1 MCGILLAVGDA
12 FRTDFDAA
20 LAALKSRGPD
30 AREVL
35 AHGAALLGHA
45 RLAVIDIDG
54 GRQPM
59 TAAEGRYAMVYNGE
73 IYNFAALRCELEA
86 AGRAFATRSDSEV
99 LLAGYLHWG
108 AAVLEKLDGMFAFAI
123 HDHADGSVFIAR
135 DRLGIKP
142 LFWGAQGGG
151 FVAASTLEPF
161 FALAAFPKKLDA
173 EGLRDY
179 LAFQT
184 PLAPRTLVRD
194 IHALPP
200 GACLTWKVGAGG
212 TAPRQ
217 WWTIPDASEAAPEHE
232 ALVAETD
239 VLLAQAVKDQ
249 LVADVP
255 LGAFLSGG
263 IDSSLIVHYMAQAA
277 STTSRSLKTFSVRFA
292 EAGFDESPAAR
303 AVADLYGT
311 EHHVLDAPQLGAD
324 TLAAALADL
333 DQPLADPA
341 YIPTWALSRLT
352 RQHVTV
358 ALSGDGGDELFGG
371 YPRFLDTA
379 DRHPD
384 SAAKRALRALLRAG
398 LAPASLTRRAL
409 AGADLLLYRR
419 VELGDYPGSRKDL
432 RRYLSP
438 DVARAAHPESTL
450 HLWRDLAARHG
461 GYDRGALLR
470 ADLWTYLSE
479 NCLAKTDRASMAH
492 GLEVRVPLLANALQ
506 DRMLRLPASVHFDA
520 GGGKAILRALA
531 RKHLPEAVWNREKHG
546 FSVPLR
552 TNFAGPW
559 RDWCAAQVAGAKM
572 RAPWLDAAAIEAL
585 WREAGQGE
593 GNVRLFYTFAV
604 LLAWLE
610 THPLDA

>member
-1 MCGILLAVGDA
+1 MCGILLAVGDS
-12 FRTDFDAA
+12 FRKDFDAA
-20 LAALKSRGPD
+20 LAALRTRGPD

-35 AHGAALLGHA
+35 AHGSALLGHA
-45 RLAVIDIDG
+45 RLAVIDIAG

-59 TAAEGRYAMVYNGE
+59 SSVDGRLSMVYNGE
-73 IYNFAALRCELEA
+73 VYNFAALRRELES
-86 AGRAFATRSDSEV
+86 AGHAFATRSDSEV
-99 LLAGYLHWG
+99 VLTGYRHWG
-108 AAVLEKLDGMFAFAI
+108 EAVLDKLDGMFAFAI
-123 HDHADGSVFIAR
+123 HDLADGSVFLGR
-135 DRLGIKP
+135 DRVGIKP
-142 LFWGAQGGG
+142 LFWGEHAGGL
-151 FVAASTLEPF
+151 VAASTLAPF
-161 FALAAFPKKLDA
+161 FALRDFPRKLDA

-184 PLAPRTLVRD
+184 SLAPHTLVRD

-200 GACLTWKVGAGG
+200 GTCLRWKPGSSAG
-212 TAPRQ
+212 TTPRQ
-217 WWTIPDASEAAPEHE
+217 WWSIPDATEAAPAAQ
-232 ALVAETD
+232 ALAEETD
-239 VLLAQAVKDQ
+239 LLLARAVKDQ

-263 IDSSLIVHYMAQAA
+263 IDSSLVVHYMAQAGA
-277 STTSRSLKTFSVRFA
+277 QPIRTFSVRFA
-292 EAGFDESPAAR
+292 EAGFDESPAAL
-303 AVADLYGT
+303 AVAQKYGT
-311 EHHVLDAPQLGAD
+311 EHHVLDAPQLGAE

-384 SAAKRALRALLRAG
+384 SAMKQLLRLLLRQG
-398 LAPASLTRRAL
+398 LVPASLTRRAL
-409 AGADLLLYRR
+409 AGAELLLYRR
-419 VELGDYPGSRKDL
+419 VELGDYQGSRKDL
-432 RRYLSP
+432 RAFLAP
-438 DVARAAHPESTL
+438 DSAAGARPERTL
-450 HLWRDLAARHG
+450 ELWTRLATDHG
-461 GYDRGALLR
+461 NFDRGALLR

-479 NCLAKTDRASMAH
+479 NCLTKTDRASMAH

-506 DRMLRLPASVHFDA
+506 DRMLGLPADVHFDA

-531 RKHLPEAVWNREKHG
+531 RKHLPDAVWNREKHG

-552 TNFAGPW
+552 SNFAGPW
-559 RDWCAAQVAGAKM
+559 RDWCDAQVAAARM
-572 RAPWLDAAAIEAL
+572 RAPWLDNGAIAAL
-585 WREAGQGE
+585 WREARLGK
-593 GNVRLFYTFAV
+593 GNPRLFYSFAV

-610 THPLDA
+610 KHPLEA

>member
-12 FRTDFDAA
+12 FRADFDAA
-20 LAALKSRGPD
+20 LATLRSRGPD
-30 AREVL
+30 ARETL
-35 AHGAALLGHA
+35 AHGNALLGHA
-45 RLAVIDIDG
+45 RLAVIDLTG

-59 TAAEGRYAMVYNGE
+59 TAANGRLAMVYNGE
-73 IYNFAALRCELEA
+73 IYNFAALRRELKA
-86 AGRAFATRSDSEV
+86 AGHAFTTRSDSEV
-99 LLAGYLHWG
+99 LLTGYLHWG
-108 AAVLEKLDGMFAFAI
+108 EAVVEKLDGMFAFAI
-123 HDHADGSVFIAR
+123 HDAGDGSVFLAR

-142 LFWGAQGGG
+142 LFWGEHAGGL
-151 FVAASTLEPF
+151 VAASTLAPF

-184 PLAPRTLVRD
+184 PLAPHTLVRD

-200 GACLTWKVGAGG
+200 GACLRWKNGAG
-212 TAPRQ
+212 AVVRQ
-217 WWTIPDASEAAPEHE
+217 WWTIPDATEKAPDHE
-232 ALVAETD
+232 SLVAETD
-239 VLLAQAVKDQ
+239 RLLAQAVKDQ

-263 IDSSLIVHYMAQAA
+263 IDSSLVVHYMAQAGA
-277 STTSRSLKTFSVRFA
+277 QPLKTFSVRFA

-303 AVADLYGT
+303 AVAELYGT
-311 EHHVLDAPQLGAD
+311 EHHVLDAPELTAG

-333 DQPLADPA
+333 DQPLGDPA

-384 SAAKRALRALLRAG
+384 SATRRLLRAMLRHD
-398 LAPASLTRRAL
+398 LAPASLTRRSL
-409 AGADLLLYRR
+409 AGAELLLYRR

-432 RRYLSP
+432 RRYLAP
-438 DVARAAHPESTL
+438 EVARAARPQATL
-450 HLWRDLAARHG
+450 ELWRDLASRHG

-479 NCLAKTDRASMAH
+479 NCLTKTDRASMAH

-520 GGGKAILRALA
+520 GGGKALLRALA
-531 RKHLPEAVWNREKHG
+531 RRHLPAVVWNREKHG

-552 TNFAGPW
+552 ANFAGPW
-559 RDWCAAQVAGAKM
+559 RDWCAAQVAAAGA
-572 RAPWLDAAAIEAL
+572 RAPWLDSGAIAALGSEA
-585 WREAGQGE
+585 REGR
-593 GNVRLFYTFAV
+593 GNVRLFYSLAV

-610 THPLDA
+610 THSLD